1 MTTLVQSLF
10 TPVTSPADAG
20 PGVPPAS
27 GQTLGDWVTGELS
40 AMLVAGR
47 LAPGDKLSLRKAA
60 DALGTSM
67 MPVREAVSR
76 LAADGALEVL
86 PGRAVRVPVLTLAQF
101 QELTRIRLVVEGFAA
116 EEAARRVTEDQL
128 AGIAAREAAFRAAAE
143 GEPADPVGAVAANQ
157 DFHFALYRASA
168 MPRLVE
174 MIERLW
180 LIAGPVLNL
189 DMRSASAR
197 LKGGSAVKAHAT
209 IVAALQA
216 RDAPAARAAVVED
229 ISAAARHIES
239 TGRLRTNES

>member
-1 MTTLVQSLF
+1 MATVVQSLF
-10 TPVTSPADAG
+10 APPSSPAVGAEG
-20 PGVPPAS
+20 PPQAT
-27 GQTLGDWVTGELS
+27 GQTLGDWVTGQVS
-40 AMLVAGR
+40 AMLIAGR

-76 LAADGALEVL
+76 LAADGALDVL

-116 EEAARRVTEDQL
+116 EEAARRVTPDEL
-128 AGIAAREAAFRAAAE
+128 AGIEARERAFRTAAE
-143 GEPADPVGAVAANQ
+143 GEPPDPVGAVAANQ

-197 LKGGSAVKAHAT
+197 LKGGSAVKAHAA
-209 IVAALQA
+209 IVAALRA
-216 RDAPAARAAVVED
+216 RDPDAARAALVED

-239 TGRLRTNES
+239 TGRLRTDDA